1 MYGNFRLSRILGR
14 EKGVIIVAMDHG
26 NFAGPMVGIVSI
38 GETIRRII
46 NEKFNAIILCPG
58 MAKLYADLIGTHGKS
73 LILRVDGARTIYGK
87 GVTRQITEIEDA
99 LRIGADA
106 VIAMGYIGGEEEGE
120 SLETLSEIALSCREW
135 NVPLLAEMLP
145 APEIQNKYDLEY
157 IKVAARVGA
166 ELGADMIKT
175 YYTGSIETFRK
186 VVEGCP
192 VPIVIA
198 GGPRM
203 DNERKVLEMV
213 EGAIK
218 AGAVGVAFGRNIWQ
232 HKNPSGMIRA
242 IGRIVYENATVDEA
256 LNELNLNR

>member
-1 MYGNFRLSRILGR
+1 
-14 EKGVIIVAMDHG
+14 
-26 NFAGPMVGIVSI
+26 
-38 GETIRRII
+38 
-46 NEKFNAIILCPG
+46 
-58 MAKLYADLIGTHGKS
+58 
-73 LILRVDGARTIYGK
+73 
-87 GVTRQITEIEDA
+87 
-99 LRIGADA
+99 
-106 VIAMGYIGGEEEGE
+106 MGYIGGEEEGE

-157 IKVAARVGA
+157 IRVAARVGA